1 MRSLIISASF
11 DLIGF
16 ADIESR
22 NLKQN
27 GFQTNCLR
35 RKTTKD
41 SLCSQ
46 GILSMMKGISFLFFF
61 FIICSSESAV
71 YSEKSNNHINK
82 HSSPSKRF
90 KESTIIATS
99 LTSLPRELP
108 QSPFKSPS
116 DQPPYKLNKQQSVY
130 LFLSSLFVTC
140 LIVADVV
147 GVKIFELKLPF
158 PILGKFTCS
167 LFLSSYLYH
176 NLFITVMF

>member
-1 MRSLIISASF
+1 
-11 DLIGF
+11 
-16 ADIESR
+16 
-22 NLKQN
+22 
-27 GFQTNCLR
+27 
-35 RKTTKD
+35 
-41 SLCSQ
+41 
-46 GILSMMKGISFLFFF
+46 MMKGLSFLY
-61 FIICSSESAV
+61 FIFLICSSESAIH
-71 YSEKSNNHINK
+71 SKRSNNQINK
-82 HSSPSKRF
+82 HSSPSKHF

-108 QSPFKSPS
+108 QSPFKNPS

-158 PILGKFTCS
+158 SILGMFICS
-167 LFLSSYLYH
+167 LFLSSYLYY